1 MIEGKFSTELLVVG
15 IEVGI
20 ILLHFEGMTL
30 GSDEVKGDGLL
41 SLMAT
46 SVDGN
51 SSGTGTWVTP
61 TMGTWGGATVFVA
74 GVIAEWNGLEKRG
87 VHKG

>member
-1 MIEGKFSTELLVVG
+1 MELLVVG
-15 IEVGI
+15 MGVGI
-20 ILLHFEGMTL
+20 IISHLDGMTL
-30 GSDEVKGDGLL
+30 GSDEVDGNGPL

-61 TMGTWGGATVFVA
+61 AMGTLGGATIVDEVEA
-74 GVIAEWNGLEKRG
+74 SVVVG
-87 VHKG
+87 